1 MDEDMQTIIEKVR
14 KMRVLLIMT
23 LESLEHLK
31 KSINPNDQYNLQA
44 LSYQI
49 GQIQDSISNFLEVE

>member
-1 MDEDMQTIIEKVR
+1 MQTIIEKVR